1 MLQGEGVLPSYE
13 HKKIIEHLRRLDQL
27 PPDPNE
33 FSRWIEAG
41 DHLEFLL
48 RNAASDEIVIYA
60 SSEYS
65 FIHAAIIPN
74 GQLAALGQEEL
85 LHWDGTPFTPIA
97 SYVWGGGG
105 NDVWLERRMDAIERD
120 PMNCVTQLV
129 FRRTFEGWAGVDRN
143 YLEINQEYTHLTG
156 IHWRP
161 EERAYCN
168 FDDCGDLS
176 HVVSIT
182 DGSSDRGG
190 IVCASFTWGPL
201 EEYLAASDSALIR
214 RFDFTLLRRDC
225 FTSWPD
231 GPEKVINKF
240 TPIVCRQKV
249 VPGIAAYTTGIQLI
263 TPRRPKRLVFE
274 GLRDDRRDKKYVEF
288 IAYDWRN
295 LQITIIST
303 NPSNT
308 TNYFEAQ
315 NNSLP
320 FELSPAFFKPEVIL
334 KYKTDKEKY
343 SVGERDITCRAAW
356 HLKAY
361 DVNEAGQVFA
371 YICYLRNLPY
381 SEQLHWQSYN
391 EKPKV
396 GISERAFIND
406 FKGKFTTYR
415 DPLEAII
422 STLRSWQDGC
432 SPWWTIRDERLYER
446 ISTPLTNSKDE
457 WGEAFMDLAKL
468 VIEGFEVVKIREK
481 LGNLGIA
488 YSNKDADKTITL
500 LESAINGINK
510 EAAARTLIGLRTTQ
524 RIRSKIKGHV
534 SGREANALV
543 AEVIQEHENF
553 ANHFRF
559 VCTLVADE
567 LKVIADTFA

>member
-1 MLQGEGVLPSYE
+1 MPSYE